1 MSGSSRY
8 TRERLVAAA
17 ERCGDV
23 DEVIALFGIRP
34 YGQLR
39 RYLLR
44 RFAHFGIDVSHF
56 RRREGG
62 TRADPRPS
70 LAELREAVSRSR
82 SVAEAL
88 RRIGRPDNSRQRA
101 ALRSWVTADGLC
113 TSHFLGQAH
122 QRGRPSP
129 TPARRPEDILVKH
142 SGKTR
147 TRTVR
152 LRRALLDIGVEMRY
166 SECGTGPEWNG
177 QPMTLEID
185 HVNGDRSDDRS
196 ENLRL
201 LCPNCHAVTTTWCR
215 GGGKRPAGNQ
225 A

>member
-8 TRERLVAAA
+8 TRERLVEAA

-23 DEVIALFGIRP
+23 DEVIALFGTRP

-44 RFAHFGIDVSHF
+44 RLAHFGIDVSHF

-70 LAELREAVSRSR
+70 PAELREAVSRSA
-82 SVAEAL
+82 SVAETL

-122 QRGRPSP
+122 QRDRPSP
-129 TPARRPEDILVKH
+129 TPARRPEDILLKH

-147 TRTVR
+147 TTTVR
-152 LRRALLDIGVEMRY
+152 LRRALLDIGVEMRC

-185 HVNGDRSDDRS
+185 HVNGDRSDDRA

-215 GGGKRPAGNQ
+215 GGGKRPSGNQ